1 MFKIDSSSKKLLL
14 IAFLSLIFT
23 GCSAWEDFT
32 TYFNLYYNTKNKFEE
47 AETAIK
53 LQRKNLFELE
63 QPNITGNVPQL
74 LNNVIEKSSKI
85 LQFHSNSAYVE
96 DALMMLG
103 KSFYYQKNYQK
114 ALRKFQEL
122 AVTKPESDFILE
134 GELWIAKT
142 QMRLKDFNNALPSLK
157 TIREQAIEEGEDEI
171 VKDAYVEE
179 IVHYILQENYSSA
192 ISLTNEFLEVSNND
206 EVNAE
211 AVYEL
216 GRLYIKTDDVT
227 NAVASFEKVFEY
239 SPSFNV
245 ELNSKIELAAALRK
259 TERIAEALDILEDMR
274 NENKYSESFDK
285 IDVETGITLYSLGR
299 AEEAVEVLRKADTI
313 YISSTNS
320 GVARFKLGEIFEY
333 HYKNFDSASYYYNK
347 SATSNT
353 PAEYLKPASEKA
365 QLFKKYQALKK
376 NIFDARKQ
384 LSYIENPDEFIQ
396 DSIAFYSDTLGSEE
410 KELAS
415 DEIDER
421 RTRGEEKTIVPTSRG
436 QIKTETK
443 NAPVRPLL
451 SADSVTNI
459 IVKNE
464 YDLANLFL
472 TELDVPDSAYYY
484 YKNIVDNYPE
494 SRYYLRSLYSLATY
508 YNIVDRKTEADS
520 IFNLLYDNYK
530 TENIANAAAIQ
541 LKKPLIN
548 LSYDPAD
555 ELYLD
560 AEEKLI
566 EKNYSE
572 SVTKFYSIF
581 QNYPKSPLA
590 PKALYAGGWILENDL
605 KLYDS
610 AAVFYDSLNV
620 IYPQTQYASSVK
632 LKLTIYKQEID
643 KRNKAIEDSLKQI
656 ELKNLEVSKVDSL
669 EKSVIPEG
677 EVPKE
682 QLQTEEILN
691 DESDE
696 ETDRRKSESNEVK
709 KPGDTND
716 IKEPEKP
723 NTEKIK

>member
-1 MFKIDSSSKKLLL
+1 
-14 IAFLSLIFT
+14 
-23 GCSAWEDFT
+23 
-32 TYFNLYYNTKNKFEE
+32 
-47 AETAIK
+47 
-53 LQRKNLFELE
+53 
-63 QPNITGNVPQL
+63 
-74 LNNVIEKSSKI
+74 
-85 LQFHSNSAYVE
+85 
-96 DALMMLG
+96 
-103 KSFYYQKNYQK
+103 
-114 ALRKFQEL
+114 
-122 AVTKPESDFILE
+122 
-134 GELWIAKT
+134 
-142 QMRLKDFNNALPSLK
+142 
-157 TIREQAIEEGEDEI
+157 
-171 VKDAYVEE
+171 
-179 IVHYILQENYSSA
+179 
-192 ISLTNEFLEVSNND
+192 
-206 EVNAE
+206 
-211 AVYEL
+211 
-216 GRLYIKTDDVT
+216 
-227 NAVASFEKVFEY
+227 
-239 SPSFNV
+239 
-245 ELNSKIELAAALRK
+245 
-259 TERIAEALDILEDMR
+259 
-274 NENKYSESFDK
+274 
-285 IDVETGITLYSLGR
+285 
-299 AEEAVEVLRKADTI
+299 
-313 YISSTNS
+313 
-320 GVARFKLGEIFEY
+320 
-333 HYKNFDSASYYYNK
+333 
-347 SATSNT
+347 
-353 PAEYLKPASEKA
+353 
-365 QLFKKYQALKK
+365 
-376 NIFDARKQ
+376 
-384 LSYIENPDEFIQ
+384 
-396 DSIAFYSDTLGSEE
+396 
-410 KELAS
+410 
-415 DEIDER
+415 
-421 RTRGEEKTIVPTSRG
+421 
-436 QIKTETK
+436 
-443 NAPVRPLL
+443 
-451 SADSVTNI
+451 
-459 IVKNE
+459 
-464 YDLANLFL
+464 
-472 TELDVPDSAYYY
+472 
-484 YKNIVDNYPE
+484 
-494 SRYYLRSLYSLATY
+494 
-508 YNIVDRKTEADS
+508 VDRKTEADS